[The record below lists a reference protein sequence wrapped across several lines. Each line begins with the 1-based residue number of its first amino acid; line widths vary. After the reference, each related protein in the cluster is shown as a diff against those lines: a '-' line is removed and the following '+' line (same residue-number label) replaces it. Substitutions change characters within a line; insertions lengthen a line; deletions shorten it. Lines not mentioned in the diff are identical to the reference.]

1 MPARIFTGGRVGGA
15 GAEKRTVEPG
25 EERTLDERDLAATWL
40 EQFERWQAEFAA
52 AGAHEPTAMVLA
64 TAAGD
69 GQPSARTVLLK
80 GVDER
85 GFEFFTNLDSRKGR
99 ELEENPRASLLFP
112 WYELQRQVVVVGA
125 VEPVDTARADAYFA
139 SRPYGSRIGALAS
152 RQSSVVSD
160 RGVLERAQA
169 ELEAR
174 YPPTGAVPR
183 PERWSGFRVIPASV
197 EFWQGRANRL
207 HDRLRYRR
215 GEAGGGGWLVE
226 RLSP

>member
-1 MPARIFTGGRVGGA
+1 
-15 GAEKRTVEPG
+15 VEPG
-25 EERTLDERDLAATWL
+25 DERTLDEGDLATSWL

-52 AGAHEPTAMVLA
+52 AGAHEATAMVLA
-64 TAAGD
+64 TAAAD

-80 GVDER
+80 GVDAR

-99 ELEENPRASLLFP
+99 ELAENPRASLLFP

-125 VEPVDTARADAYFA
+125 VEPVDAARADAYFA

-152 RQSSVVSD
+152 RQSSVIAD
-160 RGVLERAQA
+160 RGVLERARD

-174 YPPTGAVPR
+174 YPSEDAVPR
-183 PERWSGFRVIPASV
+183 PPHWSGFRLLPATV

-207 HDRLRYRR
+207 HDRLRFRAV
-215 GEAGGGGWLVE
+215 AGAGDWLVE

>member
-1 MPARIFTGGRVGGA
+1 MSTGGRVGGV

-25 EERTLDERDLAATWL
+25 EERTLDEHDLAATWL

-52 AGAHEPTAMVLA
+52 AGAHEPTAMALA
-64 TAAGD
+64 TAAAD

-183 PERWSGFRVIPASV
+183 PARWSGFRVIPASV

-215 GEAGGGGWLVE
+215 AEAGDGWLVE

>member
-1 MPARIFTGGRVGGA
+1 M
-15 GAEKRTVEPG
+15 EPDDG
-25 EERTLDERDLAATWL
+25 HALDERDLAASWL
-40 EQFERWQAEFAA
+40 EQFERWQAEYAA
-52 AGAHEPTAMVLA
+52 AAAHEPTAMVLA
-64 TAAGD
+64 TAAAD

-99 ELEENPRASLLFP
+99 ELAENPRASIVFP

-125 VEPVDTARADAYFA
+125 VEAVDAARADAYFA

-152 RQSSVVSD
+152 RQSSVIAD
-160 RGVLERAQA
+160 RGVLERVTA
-169 ELEAR
+169 EIEAAH
-174 YPPTGAVPR
+174 PPGEPVPR
-183 PERWSGFRVIPASV
+183 PERWSGFRVLPASV

-207 HDRLRYRR
+207 HDRLRFRR
-215 GEAGGGGWLVE
+215 EADRWVVE